1 MNYTLLKQAIQDYVQ
16 SSEATFVTHLDD
28 FITQAEQRLA
38 QLVRAPDTRL
48 ITFATANAGDV
59 VMTNI
64 PVFIAINN
72 VFATADGTTLIP
84 MLQKEESWI
93 LTAYP
98 DQTTRGAPRYY
109 STFQLPSPTLTT
121 LRIGP
126 AADQSY
132 TFQVEYFGQP
142 ASIITN
148 GTSWYGNNATDA
160 LLYHCLV
167 EAYGYLKGETDM
179 LTFYKGKADEATAR
193 VQRMVEGLQKVDT
206 YRNQD
211 IRRPIQ

>member
-16 SSEATFVTHLDD
+16 SNEPTFITHLDD
-28 FITQAEQRLA
+28 FIAQAEQRLS
-38 QLVRAPDTRL
+38 QLVRTPDTRL
-48 ITFATANAGDV
+48 VGFATAAPGALY
-59 VMTNI
+59 MTNL
-64 PVFIAINN
+64 PFIVSVSNIA
-72 VFATADGTTLIP
+72 ATPDGENLTM
-84 MLQKEESWI
+84 MLQKETSWI
-93 LTAYP
+93 SEAYP
-98 DQTTRGAPRYY
+98 DTITRGVPRYY
-109 STFQLPSPTLTT
+109 AIWGVSGDQTVI
-121 LRIGP
+121 RIGP
-126 AADQSY
+126 AADVSY
-132 TFQVEYFGQP
+132 TFQVEYFGTP

-148 GTSWYGNNATDA
+148 GTSWYGDNATDA

-167 EAYGYLKGETDM
+167 DAYGYLKGETDM